1 MTTENSA
8 PKPARTRAATFEK
21 SFSELEE
28 VVRRL
33 EAGQLTLSEATKLFE
48 DGMKLA
54 KQCNE
59 LLSSAELRISRLK
72 NQFAEQMNLVTE
84 NGDADE
90 FEDDDEEDDD

>member
-8 PKPARTRAATFEK
+8 PKPARTRAATFETA
-21 SFSELEE
+21 FTQLEE

-33 EAGQLTLSEATKLFE
+33 EAGQLTLSDATKLFE

-72 NQFAEQMNLVTE
+72 SQFAEQMNLVAE
-84 NGDADE
+84 EDGEDE
-90 FEDDDEEDDD
+90 LEDDGEDDA

>member
-1 MTTENSA
+1 MTTENNT

-21 SFSELEE
+21 SFAELEE

-33 EAGQLTLSEATKLFE
+33 EAGQLTLSDATKLFE

-59 LLSSAELRISRLK
+59 LLSNAELKISRLK
-72 NQFAEQMNLVTE
+72 SQFAEQMNLVTE
-84 NGDADE
+84 
-90 FEDDDEEDDD
+90 EDDAAEFDDDGEDDA